1 VIGENDFDLTV
12 SVSLKYRLCLISLSL
27 KRREGVAAGHR
38 LAVSLKRRV
47 GDLTSMLTSGRIGEN
62 TAATSAHWPDLFPSI
77 ADLKADGTA
86 SRHASEDY

>member
-1 VIGENDFDLTV
+1 MIGENDFVLTV
-12 SVSLKYRLCLISLSL
+12 SVSLKYRFGLISLSL
-27 KRREGVAAGHR
+27 KRREGVAAGRR

-47 GDLTSMLTSGRIGEN
+47 GGLTSMLTSGRIGEN

-86 SRHASEDY
+86 SRRASGAY